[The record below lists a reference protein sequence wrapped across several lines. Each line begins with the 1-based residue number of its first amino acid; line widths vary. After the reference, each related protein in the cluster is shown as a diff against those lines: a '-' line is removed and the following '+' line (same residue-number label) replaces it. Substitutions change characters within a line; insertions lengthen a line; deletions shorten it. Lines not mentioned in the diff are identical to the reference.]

1 MERTEAR
8 VVKYQRNKKNNTLES
23 NILLN
28 TFSATHSENT
38 NIFEINKKE
47 KLQLQTKIDLK
58 YNEHISNKN
67 NTIYDNSR
75 NAYSTNSTSYS
86 KNDLIKIYK
95 KGERNHNP
103 ENTILP
109 IVAVAVVKIDHNIYD
124 KKEKR
129 KKYRHRYEKYSGYD
143 NTNSTNTIP
152 TGSKRKRSRK

>member
-1 MERTEAR
+1 MSTFQIRIIPYMITVEMPIQLIAHHIQ
-8 VVKYQRNKKNNTLES
+8 KM
-23 NILLN
+23 ILL
-28 TFSATHSENT
+28 
-38 NIFEINKKE
+38 
-47 KLQLQTKIDLK
+47 K
-58 YNEHISNKN
+58 YI
-67 NTIYDNSR
+67 
-75 NAYSTNSTSYS
+75 
-86 KNDLIKIYK
+86 K

-109 IVAVAVVKIDHNIYD
+109 IVAVVVVKIDHNIYD